1 MAKAKVMTKA
11 QRARIYAV
19 CREQAIDN
27 DLLHELVYAETGCG
41 SLKDL
46 TSGQALRVIDRL
58 EGRST
63 PKGMATARQKRFL
76 GALLKEIG
84 WVLPGGDA
92 DWARLEAFVQNQYK
106 VDSLKWLTSRTA
118 GQAIEALKDMKAR
131 AEKASLQGTGGVT

>member
-1 MAKAKVMTKA
+1 MAGTMTKA
-11 QRARIYAV
+11 QRAKIYAV

-27 DLLHELVYAETGCG
+27 DLLHELVYAETGCS

-46 TSGQALRVIDRL
+46 SGKQAISVIDRL

-63 PKGMATARQKRFL
+63 PKGMATAKQKRFL
-76 GALLKEIG
+76 EALLKENG
-84 WVLPGGDA
+84 WVLPDGSA

-118 GQAIEALKDMKAR
+118 GKAIEALKDMKER
-131 AEKASLQGTGGVT
+131 MKKASLQGTGGVT